1 MSNNDNENDNVPD
14 TVRPPTK
21 RVRSDQDHSKAST
34 KAAEASKDSE
44 SKDEDMK
51 EENHEDDEWLK
62 QPPFSVG
69 ADKEGWETKWRE
81 SCWCGK
87 VAFVYNDDPSNSKI
101 CHCEDCQRL
110 HGAPYQHSVIFH
122 KKNVRLDSDASPEWL
137 GFLSAHGEVHPLSS
151 TPTPLPRKISCRACG
166 SNLMDEGR
174 NMIMA
179 FPPCFEW
186 TRTHKEVD
194 KAKQNDAKK
203 ENDGDNANSDAPGV
217 NRENGGKGKKGKK
230 GNHGS
235 EGDSGKGARKQQGF
249 PDELRAQCH
258 IFYERRCVDVKDGLP
273 KWRGHKEQSDLM
285 GEDEK

>member
-1 MSNNDNENDNVPD
+1 MSDNDVSN

-21 RVRSDQDHSKAST
+21 RIRSDHDHSKAST
-34 KAAEASKDSE
+34 KASEASRDSE
-44 SKDEDMK
+44 SKEEDK
-51 EENHEDDEWLK
+51 NEDNHEDEEWLK

-69 ADKEGWETKWRE
+69 ADKDGWETKWRE

-87 VAFVYNDDPSNSKI
+87 VAFVYNEDPSNSKI

-122 KKNVRLDSDASPEWL
+122 KKNVRLDSDADPKWI
-137 GFLSAHGEVHPLSS
+137 GFLSAHGQVHPLSS
-151 TPTPLPRKISCRACG
+151 TPTPLPRKVSCRACG
-166 SNLMDEGR
+166 SPLMDEGR

-179 FPPCFEW
+179 FPPSFEW
-186 TRTHKEVD
+186 TRTHKEVKQAKEDD
-194 KAKQNDAKK
+194 KNKDND
-203 ENDGDNANSDAPGV
+203 DNN
-217 NRENGGKGKKGKK
+217 NEKKGS
-230 GNHGS
+230 HGS

-249 PDELRAQCH
+249 PSELRAQCH

-273 KWRGHKEQSDLM
+273 KWRGHKEQSELM